1 MECLSHTRKHK
12 FNSWTAECLTITQL
26 FSSFFFS
33 FFFLSHARR
42 MNDIQD
48 KYGEKPRKEKG
59 FVETIKLV
67 FFI

>member
-1 MECLSHTRKHK
+1 MPNNHTII
-12 FNSWTAECLTITQL
+12 FL
-26 FSSFFFS
+26 FFFS

-59 FVETIKLV
+59 FVDTIKLV